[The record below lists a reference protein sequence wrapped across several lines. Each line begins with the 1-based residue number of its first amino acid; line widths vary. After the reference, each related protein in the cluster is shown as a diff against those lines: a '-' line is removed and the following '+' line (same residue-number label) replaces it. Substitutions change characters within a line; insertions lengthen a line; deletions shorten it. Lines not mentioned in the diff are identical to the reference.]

1 MKKTKIIYWTTT
13 GVFTA
18 MMTMSAVQYFIN
30 PDMAETFKHLGF
42 SDSFR
47 MELGIAKLIGGIVL
61 LLPMLSSRVK
71 EWAYAGF
78 GITLISAFIAHL
90 SAGDP
95 IANAIIPLVMFGVL
109 AVSNIYHYKLKSN
122 NI

>member
-1 MKKTKIIYWTTT
+1 MKKTKIIYWATT
-13 GVFTA
+13 GIVSA
-18 MMTMSAVQYFIN
+18 MMLMSAIQYFIN
-30 PDMAETFKHLGF
+30 PDMSETFKHLGF

-47 MELGIAKLIGGIVL
+47 IELGIAKIIGVVVL

-78 GITLISAFIAHL
+78 GITLISASIAHF

-95 IANAIIPLVMFGVL
+95 MSAVVTQLVVMGVL
-109 AVSNIYHYKLKSN
+109 AVSNIYYYKMKEA
-122 NI
+122 